1 MTNISVKVSLLAT
14 AIALSAPQASAIVI
28 TETQDALE
36 LANALLVPDSN
47 ITINSATLTGGVLS
61 SGGDGPGDGEGPG
74 DDFDDG
80 CGGCESASAFSLVTA
95 DSGIPPLG
103 QAGTFTNLS
112 GVYNLPAAG
121 GIVLSTG
128 DVLNAQDADSIE
140 NFISGGSGSSA
151 SEAQNELL
159 EPLTG
164 ITQHFDPVQLD
175 ISFTIE
181 GDEASTITFFG
192 AFGSEEFP
200 QFVGSGF
207 VDGFGL
213 YVNGENIAGALP
225 SDAEPGDPLAPIN
238 INHPDF
244 VEMPGTSLNGVLA
257 PNGNPLLRFDVP
269 VLPGENTF
277 TLLLADAG
285 DGGYDSVMYLAS
297 FGELGESE
305 FTPILPDPSNP
316 TNEEGEFVFQ
326 LPEVEAE
333 ETIWFDPDV
342 ASGYVYTS
350 NLAIA
355 SVTAPSLA
363 TVPDP
368 DGYMLEFMFG
378 GVLQQFALAAGETF
392 DFGIN
397 NFNGV
402 YEFSIVGINL
412 DLALDPT
419 NPQAFVTGVSFAES
433 GDLTFTQAPII
444 TFVPDPT
451 TDIPE
456 PASIF
461 MLSLGLG
468 GLLVGRRKL
477 KK

>member
-1 MTNISVKVSLLAT
+1 MKVSLLAT

-61 SGGDGPGDGEGPG
+61 SGGDGPGDGDGEGPG

-103 QAGTFTNLS
+103 QAGTFSNVS
-112 GVYNLPAAG
+112 GTYNLPAAG

-128 DVLNAQDADSIE
+128 NVLDAQDADSTDI
-140 NFISGGSGSSA
+140 FIGNNNGRVA
-151 SEAQNELL
+151 TDEQNALL
-159 EPLTG
+159 EPLTD
-164 ITQHFDPVQLD
+164 IAQHYDPVQLD
-175 ISFTIE
+175 ISFTVA
-181 GDEASTITFFG
+181 GDEATTITFFG

-200 QFVGSGF
+200 DFVGAG
-207 VDGFGL
+207 VTDGFGL
-213 YVNGENIAGALP
+213 FVNGENVAGALP
-225 SDAEPGDPLAPIN
+225 SDSEPGDPLAPIN

-244 VEMPGTSLNGVLA
+244 ELMPGTALNGVLA

-269 VLPGENTF
+269 VQPGENTF
-277 TLLLADAG
+277 KLLLADAG
-285 DGGYDSVMYLAS
+285 DGSHDSVMYLAS

-316 TNEEGEFVFQ
+316 TNDEGEFVFQ
-326 LPEVEAE
+326 LPEVEE
-333 ETIWFDPDV
+333 NETIWFDPDV